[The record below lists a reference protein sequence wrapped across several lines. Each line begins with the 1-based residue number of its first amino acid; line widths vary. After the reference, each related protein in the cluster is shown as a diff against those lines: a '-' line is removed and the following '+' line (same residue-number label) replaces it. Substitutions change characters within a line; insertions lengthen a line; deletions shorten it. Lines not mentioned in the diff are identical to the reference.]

1 VTSGAATITSGAATA
16 TATVKFLDG
25 PDNVNLQVVVD
36 DENGGQVTKNLNGNL
51 ISVANVAPSIDL
63 SRPDT
68 ANEGDI
74 KTYNY
79 SVTDPGDDPNPEITE
94 DCGANG
100 TKTDTPA
107 ADDFKCTFPEGPA
120 SSTVWVSAN
129 DGDDVGTDSKTVT
142 VANVAPTLGL
152 TASSH
157 NVLTGGVN
165 KVIFTANA
173 SDVPADPIT
182 YTWSGGDPASS
193 TATGN
198 PYKAGFST
206 CGDKTVTVTASDGD
220 TGSAQMTKTV
230 KAWNAI
236 FQAPIKDGSVNTASK
251 GQVLP
256 VKATIGC
263 GTTNLTTLQPV
274 IQLLNGDATPEADSG
289 TTALTASVSSAD
301 TGQFMRPIDAG
312 YIYNLQTPSAAAGT
326 KYTIRV
332 NPWGAPPAGST
343 QQQIADWNLAT
354 GMYAL
359 LQIRK

>member
-1 VTSGAATITSGAATA
+1 MATDDDGDTLIYDWTVTSGAATITSGAATA

-129 DGDDVGTDSKTVT
+129 
-142 VANVAPTLGL
+142 
-152 TASSH
+152 
-157 NVLTGGVN
+157 
-165 KVIFTANA
+165 A
-173 SDVPADPIT
+173 SDVPADPVT

-289 TTALTASVSSAD
+289 ATALTASVSSAD